1 MLKTN
6 KKTTSVLELFQKD
19 LITPLKNNSLFT
31 IEDNGNAIFDYLLKI
46 ALTEKVNECLI
57 CSFRI
62 AKKDLSFLEELIFKQ
77 KLPEKLSLLLSDSI
91 KSMVVG
97 TYNYLENNPNF
108 ETSFIN
114 THSKYALLKTNEDNF
129 YCIFSSG
136 NFNPDGKIEQL
147 TIINCE
153 QTFNFYKNFI
163 KCQEETKI

>member
-6 KKTTSVLELFQKD
+6 KKTTSVLELLQKD
-19 LITPLKNNSLFT
+19 LFTPIKNQSLFT

-46 ALTEKVNECLI
+46 ALTEKVTECLI

-77 KLPEKLSLLLSDSI
+77 NLPEKINLLLSDSI

-97 TYNYLENNPNF
+97 TYNYLTNNSNF

-114 THSKYALLKTNEDNF
+114 THSKYALLSTKEGNF

-147 TIINCE
+147 TLINCE
-153 QTFNFYKNFI
+153 KTFNFYKNFI
-163 KCQEETKI
+163 KCQGGIKI